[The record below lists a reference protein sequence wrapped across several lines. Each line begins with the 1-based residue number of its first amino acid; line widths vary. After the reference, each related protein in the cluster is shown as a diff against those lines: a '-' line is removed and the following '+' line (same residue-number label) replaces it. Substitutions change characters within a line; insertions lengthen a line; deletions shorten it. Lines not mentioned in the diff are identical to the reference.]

1 MNKYSLKRF
10 VFLFMN
16 FDYCCCFCGETDN
29 LNCHHIIIQDIG
41 NSRGSY
47 YRLKDLKLN
56 YLNIILL
63 CPKCHC
69 KLHKLIEVL

>member
-1 MNKYSLKRF
+1 MNNYSLKRF
-10 VFLFMN
+10 IFLFMN
-16 FDYCCCFCGETDN
+16 FDYKCSFCGATDKIEV
-29 LNCHHIIIQDIG
+29 HHKIILDIG

-69 KLHKLIEVL
+69 ELHKLIEVL

>member
-16 FDYCCCFCGETDN
+16 FDYCCFFCGATDN

-41 NSRGSY
+41 NSRGNY
-47 YRLKDLKLN
+47 NRLKDLKKN

-63 CPKCHC
+63 CSKCHSD
-69 KLHKLIEVL
+69 LHRFMELI